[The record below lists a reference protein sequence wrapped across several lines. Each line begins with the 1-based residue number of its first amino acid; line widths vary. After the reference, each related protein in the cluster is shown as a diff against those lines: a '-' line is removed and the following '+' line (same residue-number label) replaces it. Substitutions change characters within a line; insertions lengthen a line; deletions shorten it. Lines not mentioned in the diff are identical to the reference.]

1 MKTYNV
7 TLTSQITGKVTKFYE
22 DVSLNTVQL
31 IIEANDS
38 MMMADEICDG
48 ESHELNCDLYIEV
61 ERS

>member
-48 ESHELNCDLYIEV
+48 ESHELNCDLYIKV